1 MNKKEKIMIA
11 KKFVS
16 LILSTMFLI
25 FPATMPVMA
34 FAEETSETN
43 DVVYKLKDG
52 VNNDFDK
59 YEKLSFSE
67 LLSMS
72 DEDYI
77 NLVFHGYR
85 GNDENASKCYNFIDP
100 VVRTNS
106 FIYTGKTI
114 ENAPS
119 NMQKTE
125 WPLYQNELYVYSGI
139 SDEDQNLLNEEVNN
153 MFGENIF
160 GSMGDVK
167 GICKYE
173 ESTYAVM
180 NYISSSFSIS
190 LDYEE
195 TLDYFNQDAMF
206 RELDKYF
213 GDELD
218 YRVYLNKG
226 RNNYKIIFD
235 VDDLKKSEPE
245 YLGLALYDP
254 SLENILYMSKILY
267 VLNSICPTAS
277 SNNPFAKGVSD
288 NGELVYENI
297 VQQETTTTITTT
309 ISETE
314 TSFESA
320 ESSVSSVS
328 SVTESVSKP
337 TTTTTIIKNIDSPK
351 TGINNI
357 NKFLLLMAGASSMT
371 LLFHKKR
378 KN

>member
-1 MNKKEKIMIA
+1 MIA

-16 LILSTMFLI
+16 LILSAMFLI
-25 FPATMPVMA
+25 IPATMPVMA
-34 FAEETSETN
+34 VAEETSETN
-43 DVVYKLKDG
+43 DIVYKLKDG

-59 YEKLSFSE
+59 YEKLSFLE

-77 NLVFHGYR
+77 NLVFNGYR

-100 VVRTNS
+100 VIRSNS
-106 FIYTGKTI
+106 LIYTGKTI

-218 YRVYLNKG
+218 YKVYLNNGK
-226 RNNYKIIFD
+226 NNYKIIFD
-235 VDDLKKSEPE
+235 VDDLKKSKPE

-297 VQQETTTTITTT
+297 VQQEETTTTTITTT

-351 TGINNI
+351 TGVNNI
-357 NKFLLLMAGASSMT
+357 NKFLLLIAGASSMT
-371 LLFHKKR
+371 LLFHKKH